1 MDNPGWHAYRRAQ
14 KEEEALARDR
24 DYRNSYYAPPN
35 DDVAP
40 MEETFIGGF
49 RNHPHPVAMGPPSPR
64 PPVPPKDYPYPQ
76 PIQNA
81 PSNQTQST
89 ISTKHL
95 TQMSAVERSQKLRVA
110 RMEPHLQFMCGPLL
124 RYDTIDEHGVWHG
137 AALVV
142 SQYSLFLRFLASADS
157 GSVYEPFPS
166 LNYSWDPSAP
176 PPLHQ
181 RKPTGDSYPS
191 PVNHSHSQSSTN
203 DFQSVNNLST
213 TTSRPST
220 VQKLHSAASYEL
232 GPHPADPHSTILPAS
247 PTVSVLGNNTYPF
260 SVSEPTSFA
269 ASPNG
274 YPATNNGDLPPGTRS
289 ETVAGQELWVYGG
302 TGGTFTFWRFLIKV
316 PLGEHEMA
324 VRYSVNHGQQLEF
337 WVPGRN
343 QNMRWAAHSCNGFS
357 AGVNPDDFRG
367 PGFKSGYDPV
377 WMDLLSKHQET
388 PFHLLVGGGDQLYC
402 DSLMREAEMQDWSSK
417 MKPEERK
424 QYPLTEEIES
434 TIDRFF
440 FNHYCQAFRSGAFAR
455 ANCSIPMA
463 NMCDDHGEPYF
474 WFRISIDGFG
484 SYPDDM
490 QRAPVFRQI
499 GARGYFF
506 FLLFQCFINVEI
518 DGVSDLPGKHTFKS
532 TIIGQPGPY
541 VRFPSHSTLHRLGPQ
556 TYMLMLDCR
565 AERKKEQVCSR
576 EQYQKVFGRLNSLPM
591 GVEHLVVQLGIPIA
605 YPRMVFLETA
615 LESKFNPLVALG
627 RNGSLGL
634 SGFVNK
640 FNAEA
645 ELLDDLNDHWTA
657 RSHKKER
664 NWLVEQLQNFARI
677 KHIRVTFISGDV
689 HCGAVGLFKTL
700 RLKGKPE
707 IAPQND
713 HKWMANIVTS
723 AIVNTP
729 PPNGVITL
737 VSSLAS
743 KVHKTMHSSET
754 DEIMVP
760 IFEKEPSNGQPRKQ
774 KYIMGARNWCRVEW
788 NQENGDMIFE
798 LRVEK
803 QKGYGVTTGYP
814 MVVPPPV
821 W

>member
-1 MDNPGWHAYRRAQ
+1 MD
-14 KEEEALARDR
+14 
-24 DYRNSYYAPPN
+24 
-35 DDVAP
+35 
-40 MEETFIGGF
+40 
-49 RNHPHPVAMGPPSPR
+49 
-64 PPVPPKDYPYPQ
+64 
-76 PIQNA
+76 
-81 PSNQTQST
+81 
-89 ISTKHL
+89 
-95 TQMSAVERSQKLRVA
+95 
-110 RMEPHLQFMCGPLL
+110 PHLQFMCGPLL
-124 RYDTIDEHGVWHG
+124 KYDTIDEHGVWHG
-137 AALVV
+137 AALIVT
-142 SQYSLFLRFLASADS
+142 ADS
-157 GSVYEPFPS
+157 GSIYEPFPT
-166 LNYSWDPSAP
+166 LNYSWDPTAP

-181 RKPTGDSYPS
+181 RQPTTDTYTS
-191 PVNHSHSQSSTN
+191 PVQHSHSTSTS
-203 DFQSVNNLST
+203 DFQSPHNLST

-220 VQKLHSAASYEL
+220 VQKPHSAASYVL

-247 PTVSVLGNNTYPF
+247 PTVSVLGNSNYPF
-260 SVSEPTSFA
+260 SITEPTSFA
-269 ASPNG
+269 AGNGASPTHSDA
-274 YPATNNGDLPPGTRS
+274 PSQAPPGTFS
-289 ETVAGQELWVYGG
+289 ETVTGQELWVYGG
-302 TGGTFTFWRFLIKV
+302 SGGTFTFWRFLIKV
-316 PLGEHEMA
+316 PLCQHEMA
-324 VRYSVNHGQQLEF
+324 VRYCVNRGQQLEF

-377 WMDLLSKHQET
+377 WMDLLAKHQET
-388 PFHLLVGGGDQLYC
+388 PFHVLVGGGDQLYC

-417 MKPEERK
+417 MKPEDRK
-424 QYPLTEEIES
+424 KYTLTDEIEM

-455 ANCSIPMA
+455 ANCSMCVNIPFHTTVFFRLALRLFRELVNTNLIYSALTRPMA
-463 NMCDDHGEPYF
+463 NMCDDHEQ
-474 WFRISIDGFG
+474 IDGFG

-518 DGVSDLPGKHTFKS
+518 DGVQDLPGKHTYRS

-541 VRFPSHSTLHRLGPQ
+541 VRFPSHSFLHRLGPQ
-556 TYMLMLDCR
+556 CYMLMLDCR
-565 AERKKEQVCSR
+565 AERKKDQVCSR
-576 EQYQKVFGRLNSLPM
+576 EQYQHVFDRLNGLPM

-657 RSHKKER
+657 RNHKKER

-677 KHIRVTFISGDV
+677 KHIRVTFVSGDV
-689 HCGAVGLFKTL
+689 HCAAVGLFKTL
-700 RLKGKPE
+700 RAKGQPE
-707 IAPQND
+707 IAPEND
-713 HKWMANIVTS
+713 PRWMANIVTS

-743 KVHKTMHSSET
+743 KVHKTMHSSQT

-760 IFEKEPSNGQPRKQ
+760 LFDKEPSNGQPRKQ

-788 NQENGDMIFE
+788 NQDNGSMVFE

-803 QKGYGVTTGYP
+803 QKGYGITSGYP
-814 MVVPPPV
+814 MVVPQPV